1 MQKFKS
7 GQVIVNTVTGT
18 KYTFAREDFRG
29 NLFGY
34 AIDSTREQVL
44 SGTYKAV

>member
-1 MQKFKS
+1 MQKFKA
-7 GQVIVNTVTGT
+7 GAVIVNTVTGV
-18 KYTFAREDFRG
+18 KFTFTREDFRG

-44 SGTYKAV
+44 SGSFKLD